1 MFMKTNRTLAGMVAV
16 ASLFM
21 LWLPTVSA
29 AGAAQ
34 FEDGSSMSAI
44 VRVTYISFVGI
55 GLVFIA
61 SAFFLFM
68 ERNDVARR
76 HRPAVGLGVMIVGI
90 AGFQYALMQDI
101 YLTSGS
107 IPTDFRYADWIITVP
122 LMAITFAV
130 LAGKESFTK
139 HRMYDMPG
147 MSVPGVIIVASMFMM
162 VFGYAGQTEVDAALA
177 SGSEPP
183 VIHWYYFFLGTV
195 GLLTVLVVVGTP
207 FTGAYGIDHR
217 LIADASIQLAIRRMR
232 LLILGGWLVYPV
244 GYVVG
249 ALQVGGDDGG
259 AWMMLTYNIAD
270 LINKVAFVVIVLIGA
285 RSTEEAEAVYR
296 GHLESA
302 NTT

>member
-1 MFMKTNRTLAGMVAV
+1 MLMKTDRTLGAMVV
-16 ASLFM
+16 VTSLFM

-29 AGAAQ
+29 VGAAQ

-44 VRVTYISFVGI
+44 ERVTYISFVGI

-61 SAFFLFM
+61 TAFFLFM

-90 AGFQYALMQDI
+90 AGFQYALMQDV

-107 IPTDFRYADWIITVP
+107 IPTDFRYADWMTTVP

-130 LAGKESFTK
+130 LAGRESFTK
-139 HRMYDMPG
+139 HRMYDIPG
-147 MSVPGVIIVASMFMM
+147 MSVPGVIIVTSIFMM

-177 SGSEPP
+177 SGAEPP
-183 VIHWYYFFLGTV
+183 VIHWYYFFLGSV

-232 LLILGGWLVYPV
+232 LLILVGWLVYPL

-249 ALQVGGDDGG
+249 ALQIGGEDGA
-259 AWMMLTYNIAD
+259 AWMIFTYNIAD
-270 LINKVAFVVIVLIGA
+270 LTNKVAFVVIVLIGA

-296 GHLESA
+296 GRLELA